1 MKGKGDVIKSKQAS
15 KRDRT
20 LKNLHRYY
28 LNDLTLTL
36 LLIHHPF
43 LNVKR
48 HQGASNMQ
56 KVPICTRHRD
66 IEGGGGTYSI
76 QFSAYGGKASQGDG
90 EYSQG
95 TSHCRMSPLTVMPI
109 AIG

>member
-1 MKGKGDVIKSKQAS
+1 MEASSVNQISLTESWGKKK
-15 KRDRT
+15 
-20 LKNLHRYY
+20 
-28 LNDLTLTL
+28 TLTL

-66 IEGGGGTYSI
+66 REGGGGGTYYI
-76 QFSAYGGKASQGDG
+76 EFPAYGGTASQGDG

>member
-1 MKGKGDVIKSKQAS
+1 MESEEPVIKSKQAS

-66 IEGGGGTYSI
+66 RQGEGGGGGGGGGSPTTYS
-76 QFSAYGGKASQGDG
+76 SLPMGGKLLRVTGNIPRGRLIVAC
-90 EYSQG
+90 
-95 TSHCRMSPLTVMPI
+95 HP
-109 AIG
+109 